1 MDFIATAFP
10 AARTCWLGSA
20 ASAAAASPTS
30 LIGTWRLRATWSR
43 DGTPAPAASAA
54 LLKGLGAC
62 LILSGEEAEGALR
75 IANQVNLGSLR
86 LRFDGEAEL
95 TGRRPLLMFSFR
107 SVRLSLGKLTL
118 FERACR
124 SPTAAHAVF
133 AVGLDAE
140 QGRQAPGGAEEDWP
154 SGCAERVRRSCDLPD
169 PTRGCDE
176 RSTVPMTLSHRSD
189 SCCWPTS
196 GPAAIL

>member
-1 MDFIATAFP
+1 MAGLRLPMIPTDSLPSDSLPSGEDLLALE
-10 AARTCWLGSA
+10 RQCRRSGSGITVA
-20 ASAAAASPTS
+20 S

-54 LLKGLGAC
+54 LLRGLGAC
-62 LILSGEEAEGALR
+62 LILSGEETDGALR

-118 FERACR
+118 FERSLPQPDAR
-124 SPTAAHAVF
+124 RMPYF
-133 AVGLDAE
+133 ALIGLDRE
-140 QGRQAPGGAEEDWP
+140 QGRLSARGRGGGLALWM
-154 SGCAERVRRSCDLPD
+154 R
-169 PTRGCDE
+169 
-176 RSTVPMTLSHRSD
+176 
-189 SCCWPTS
+189 
-196 GPAAIL
+196 

>member
-1 MDFIATAFP
+1 MAGLRLPMIPTDGLHSDSLPSGEDLLALE
-10 AARTCWLGSA
+10 RQCRLSGSGITM
-20 ASAAAASPTS
+20 TS

-62 LILSGEEAEGALR
+62 LILSGQEAEGALR

-118 FERACR
+118 FERGLPQPDGR
-124 SPTAAHAVF
+124 RMPFF
-133 AVGLDAE
+133 ALIGLDAE
-140 QGRQAPGGAEEDWP
+140 QGRLSARGRGGGLALWM
-154 SGCAERVRRSCDLPD
+154 R
-169 PTRGCDE
+169 
-176 RSTVPMTLSHRSD
+176 
-189 SCCWPTS
+189 
-196 GPAAIL
+196 

>member
-1 MDFIATAFP
+1 MAGLRLPMIPTDSLPSDSLPSGEDLLALE
-10 AARTCWLGSA
+10 RQCRLSGSGITM
-20 ASAAAASPTS
+20 TS
-30 LIGTWRLRATWSR
+30 LIGTWRLKATWSR
-43 DGTPAPAASAA
+43 DGTPAPATSAA

-118 FERACR
+118 FERCLPQPDGR
-124 SPTAAHAVF
+124 RMPFF
-133 AVGLDAE
+133 ALIDLDAE
-140 QGRQAPGGAEEDWP
+140 QGRLIARGRGGGLALWM
-154 SGCAERVRRSCDLPD
+154 R
-169 PTRGCDE
+169 
-176 RSTVPMTLSHRSD
+176 
-189 SCCWPTS
+189 
-196 GPAAIL
+196 

>member
-1 MDFIATAFP
+1 MAGLRLPMIPTDSLPSGEDLLALE
-10 AARTCWLGSA
+10 RQCRRSGSGITVA
-20 ASAAAASPTS
+20 S

-54 LLKGLGAC
+54 LLRGLSAC
-62 LILSGEEAEGALR
+62 LILSGEETDGALR

-118 FERACR
+118 FERSLPQPDAR
-124 SPTAAHAVF
+124 RMPYF
-133 AVGLDAE
+133 ALIGLDRE
-140 QGRQAPGGAEEDWP
+140 QGRLSARGRGGGLALWM
-154 SGCAERVRRSCDLPD
+154 R
-169 PTRGCDE
+169 
-176 RSTVPMTLSHRSD
+176 
-189 SCCWPTS
+189 
-196 GPAAIL
+196 